1 MIKIEFWLKKS
12 DTDQGNLE
20 YITISVPKIDKTV
33 KPNWGNY
40 YICEV
45 YLSTSKVKNYP
56 IYGINPIDTLCLA
69 SEFTRTHLQVLIKRG
84 YAISEVESREPWRL
98 EKLNDNFLQDK
109 IDRIKNNEDISQ
121 EDKQKIFEILK
132 ESFGKTVIGD
142 QLSKAI
148 DKT

>member
-1 MIKIEFWLKKS
+1 
-12 DTDQGNLE
+12 
-20 YITISVPKIDKTV
+20 
-33 KPNWGNY
+33 
-40 YICEV
+40 
-45 YLSTSKVKNYP
+45 
-56 IYGINPIDTLCLA
+56 
-69 SEFTRTHLQVLIKRG
+69 
-84 YAISEVESREPWRL
+84 
-98 EKLNDNFLQDK
+98 LNDNFLQDK